1 MNSAL
6 PLERLLETNKVQ
18 AFFHPQPSYPFHV
31 IIIPKYEIQDLLSLD
46 IHDSELLQ
54 DIFKVAQTIVKNY
67 RLESYGYRLIV
78 NGGSNQDFPLLHF
91 HLIAE
96 LHPNIS
102 KEHP

>member
-46 IHDSELLQ
+46 IHDSELLL
-54 DIFKVAQTIVKNY
+54 DVFKAAQAIVKKYN
-67 RLESYGYRLIV
+67 LDKFGYRLIV

-96 LHPNIS
+96 IQPDLSQEQP
-102 KEHP
+102 